1 MVHRSDVIKV
11 KVISNLDGC
20 DVSLLDSLCLLV
32 ILRGIGITSSSCSGR
47 GSLSG
52 LALLGLSQS
61 LKLSLLLGFNKES
74 LVLLSLSLLW
84 GFFLLLLL
92 FTVFGLFSI
101 V

>member
-1 MVHRSDVIKV
+1 MGHRSDVIKV
-11 KVISNLDGC
+11 EVISNLDGC
-20 DVSLLDSLCLLV
+20 DVSLLDSLCLLI

-52 LALLGLSQS
+52 LALLGLSKG

-74 LVLLSLSLLW
+74 LVLLGLSLLR